1 MFDYIQETANDDS
14 MHPLQKASRIKYLA
28 NGGYEEMQKK
38 NRKKKPVPATVK
50 PEEEDKTSKSEDEEG
65 CCSKCCSAIQRL
77 VGISFETKFDFPDQK
92 VTISSCSMWWI
103 FVVACVICIAF
114 AQEFANSGSSWEF
127 VVLTTTLSFFM
138 VFLCCCCF
146 GGRCCWQFGPGKC
159 VLQLAVIFQLGYNI
173 YAYIGNCLFR
183 TLESYFPDTM
193 EDFLKENPHE
203 HSTGLRRH
211 VCGQDTFEVLGIPLS
226 NMMAMYNYA
235 YIIIDRE
242 TGDTAFVDPSVPSEM
257 NRIFEDLK
265 EQWKREGRDAT
276 PKLSTVLITHRHH
289 DHSGGNKELVEANP
303 KLRVVGGYQERVPYV
318 LYILRSRA
326 QTDTQT

>member
-1 MFDYIQETANDDS
+1 
-14 MHPLQKASRIKYLA
+14 
-28 NGGYEEMQKK
+28 
-38 NRKKKPVPATVK
+38 
-50 PEEEDKTSKSEDEEG
+50 
-65 CCSKCCSAIQRL
+65 
-77 VGISFETKFDFPDQK
+77 
-92 VTISSCSMWWI
+92 
-103 FVVACVICIAF
+103 
-114 AQEFANSGSSWEF
+114 
-127 VVLTTTLSFFM
+127 
-138 VFLCCCCF
+138 
-146 GGRCCWQFGPGKC
+146 
-159 VLQLAVIFQLGYNI
+159 
-173 YAYIGNCLFR
+173 
-183 TLESYFPDTM
+183 M

-289 DHSGGNKELVEANP
+289 DHAGGNKELVEANP
-303 KLRVVGGYQERVPYV
+303 KLRVVGGYQERVPYD
-318 LYILRSRA
+318 LYIF
-326 QTDTQT
+326 